1 MKENFDFSTVGKK
14 MPYTVPAG
22 FFEQMQA
29 NVQAELQHRRQ
40 AKRRRARIVAFTL
53 AAAASC
59 AAAVA
64 IFFAPGHSAIEHR
77 TDFNEVQ
84 QAYSQLNADDQAY
97 LQMVYADD
105 IFIEDDNI

>member
-22 FFEQMQA
+22 FFEQMQT
-29 NVQAELQHRRQ
+29 NVEAELQRRRH
-40 AKRRRARIVAFTL
+40 AKRRRGRIVAFTL

-64 IFFAPGHSAIEHR
+64 IFLAPGHSAIDNR
-77 TDFNEVQ
+77 TDFNDVQ

-97 LQMVYADD
+97 LQMVYNDD
-105 IFIEDDNI
+105 IFIEDENI